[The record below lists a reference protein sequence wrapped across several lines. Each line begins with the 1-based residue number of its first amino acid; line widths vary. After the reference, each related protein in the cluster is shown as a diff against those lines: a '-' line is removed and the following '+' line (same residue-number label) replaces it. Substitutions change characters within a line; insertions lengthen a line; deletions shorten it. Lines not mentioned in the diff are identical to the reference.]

1 MNSLSF
7 FLEYSIVGIAS
18 GGVYALIALGI
29 IVIFKSSRTFNFA
42 MGEMMMLSAYMFYT
56 AAVTFSMGIL
66 GGFVAAILGSIVVA
80 LMIERLALRPM
91 LGRPFIAV
99 VMVTFG
105 IGSIIRGVVG
115 MIWGPNDLQ
124 IPAILART
132 PIMIGDLFIPG
143 KTARASAIAVCIVVS
158 LVLYLRYSRA
168 GVALRAAA
176 ADAITASSMGID
188 VRRIISFTWVLAA
201 VTGCISGVLMANINT
216 LTPHLGVVA
225 LNVLAVIILGGMNS
239 IGGVLISGFIIG
251 WLEAITGLMLGTQF
265 REITPYILA
274 LLVLLVRPTG
284 LFGTKEIERI

>member
-1 MNSLSF
+1 MGSLGF

-56 AAVTFSMGIL
+56 AAVTFSLGIL
-66 GGFVAAILGSIVVA
+66 AGFVAALIGSVA
-80 LMIERLALRPM
+80 LALLIERLALRPM

-105 IGSIIRGVVG
+105 IGSILRGVVG
-115 MIWGPNDLQ
+115 MIWGPSDLQ

-143 KTARASAIAVCIVVS
+143 KTARASAIAVTIVVG
-158 LVLYLRYSRA
+158 LILYLRYSRA

-176 ADAITASSMGID
+176 ANAITASSMGID
-188 VRRIISFTWVLAA
+188 VRRIISFTWVIAA
-201 VTGCISGVLMANINT
+201 ITGCISGVLMANINT
-216 LTPHLGVVA
+216 LTPHLGLVA

-239 IGGVLISGFIIG
+239 IGGVLVAGIVIG
-251 WLEAITGLMLGTQF
+251 WLEAITGLVLGTQF